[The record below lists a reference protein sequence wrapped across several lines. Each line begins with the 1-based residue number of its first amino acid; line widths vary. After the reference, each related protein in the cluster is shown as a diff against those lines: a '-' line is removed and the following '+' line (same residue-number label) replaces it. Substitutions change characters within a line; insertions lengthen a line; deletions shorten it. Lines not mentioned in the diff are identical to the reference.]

1 MKLPIILTMIG
12 FITMDHACAFSN
24 QFHSRTFTAIGKT
37 ALQATWSDSRAV
49 KEYQDFLQSG
59 LQEIKRESDCPS
71 IIVKSANFD
80 TELPDAIFKM
90 GMGDDIVV
98 TAGEELPEMA
108 KDVMSYPIYITVP
121 PPQLRDFL
129 KNLPESFVDRRD
141 DLVFCSGGL
150 KYGNIE
156 KILQD
161 FGYARDT
168 MTQFLITGIDFST
181 FRPEDRSVKLGL
193 DAGGT
198 EKWAG
203 ECSACGKWQGAISE
217 RLSRNSIRCQTHFYR
232 EWRRV
237 MVSLT
242 CCSIYSIEC

>member
-1 MKLPIILTMIG
+1 MKFPIILLIIG
-12 FITMDHACAFSN
+12 TITMDLACAFSN
-24 QFHSRTFTAIGKT
+24 QIHSQTFIAISKT

-49 KEYQDFLQSG
+49 KEYQEFLQSG

-71 IIVKSANFD
+71 VIVKSANFNTD
-80 TELPDAIFKM
+80 LPDAIFKM

-98 TAGEELPEMA
+98 IAGDELPAMNG
-108 KDVMSYPIYITVP
+108 DVTSYPIYITVP

-129 KNLPESFVDRRD
+129 KNLPDSFVDRRD
-141 DLVFCSGGL
+141 DFVFCSGGL

-156 KILQD
+156 KVLQD

-168 MTQFLITGIDFST
+168 MTQVLITGIDFST

-237 MVSLT
+237 MVSPT
-242 CCSIYSIEC
+242 FCST